1 MQLFFRTVDGT
12 RYIYEGIFDREI
24 TGELLN
30 VFYRNGRLTEASNFC
45 EITLISCLLQT
56 LVADGKL
63 DQDFKGHLVSCL
75 NETKR
80 ELFEA
85 EKKLDKALEEVQRLK
100 ESIHKLTENKEV
112 TK

>member
-1 MQLFFRTVDGT
+1 MRLLFRTVNGT
-12 RYIYEGIFDREI
+12 RYIYDGIFDREI
-24 TGELLN
+24 TTELLN
-30 VFYRNGRLTEASNFC
+30 VFYRNGRLTEASNVC

-63 DQDFKGHLVSCL
+63 EQDFKGHLVSCL

-85 EKKLDKALEEVQRLK
+85 ENKLEKALEEVQRLK
-100 ESIHKLTENKEV
+100 EKIHKLTEDKEV
-112 TK
+112 KK

>member
-1 MQLFFRTVDGT
+1 MKLFFRTVNGT
-12 RYIYEGIFDREI
+12 RYIYDGIFDREI
-24 TGELLN
+24 TTELLN

-45 EITLISCLLQT
+45 EITLVSCLLQT
-56 LVADGKL
+56 LVYDGKL
-63 DQDFKGHLVSCL
+63 EQDFKGHLVSCL

-85 EKKLDKALEEVQRLK
+85 ENKLEKALEEVQRLK
-100 ESIHKLTENKEV
+100 EKIHKLTEDKEV

>member
-1 MQLFFRTVDGT
+1 MRLFFITVNGT
-12 RYIYEGIFDREI
+12 RYIYDGIFDREI
-24 TGELLN
+24 TTELLN

>member
-1 MQLFFRTVDGT
+1 MRLFFRTVNGT
-12 RYIYEGIFDREI
+12 KYIYDGIFDREI
-24 TGELLN
+24 TTELLN

-63 DQDFKGHLVSCL
+63 EQDFKGHLVSCL

-80 ELFEA
+80 ELFEVE
-85 EKKLDKALEEVQRLK
+85 EKLAKAWEEIQRLK
-100 ESIHKLTENKEV
+100 ERNRELVEKQGAK
-112 TK
+112 K

>member
-1 MQLFFRTVDGT
+1 MRLFFRTVNGT
-12 RYIYEGIFDREI
+12 RYIYDGIFDREI
-24 TGELLN
+24 TTELLN

-63 DQDFKGHLVSCL
+63 EQDFKGHLVSCL